1 MQNNSRGETHY
12 RSEIEKGFIMHHIF
26 YLMGKSASGKDTI
39 YQKLLEKR
47 DLGLQRI
54 VLYTTRPIREGE
66 QEGREYYFT
75 DEQKLHEI
83 QKAGRL
89 IELRSY
95 NTVHGVWH
103 YFTADDGQIDLK
115 NHDYLGIGT
124 LESYQKMKEYFGQD
138 TMVPLYIEVEDGERL
153 SRALTREKMQK
164 SPRYAELCRR
174 FLADCEDFSE
184 EKLLEAGI
192 TQRFSNV
199 NLEECMA
206 EIEKK
211 ITSMVYYER

>member
-12 RSEIEKGFIMHHIF
+12 RSEIEKGVIMHHIF

-95 NTVHGVWH
+95 NNVHGVWH

>member
-12 RSEIEKGFIMHHIF
+12 RSEIEKGVIMHHIF

-153 SRALTREKMQK
+153 SRALTRKRCRKVRGMRSCAGDFWQIVRTF
-164 SPRYAELCRR
+164 PRRSFWR
-174 FLADCEDFSE
+174 QGSRSVFL
-184 EKLLEAGI
+184 
-192 TQRFSNV
+192 
-199 NLEECMA
+199 M
-206 EIEKK
+206 
-211 ITSMVYYER
+211 

>member
-1 MQNNSRGETHY
+1 
-12 RSEIEKGFIMHHIF
+12 MHHIF

-47 DLGLQRI
+47 YLDLQRI

-66 QEGREYYFT
+66 AEGREYYFT
-75 DEQKLHEI
+75 DEQKLQTLQNE
-83 QKAGRL
+83 GRL

-95 NTVHGVWH
+95 DTVHGVWH

-115 NHDYLGIGT
+115 SYDYLGIGT
-124 LESYQKMKEYFGQD
+124 LESYQKMKEYFGQN

-184 EKLLEAGI
+184 EKLLAAGI
-192 TQRFSNV
+192 AQRFSNA

-211 ITSMVYYER
+211 IKSMIYCER

>member
-1 MQNNSRGETHY
+1 M
-12 RSEIEKGFIMHHIF
+12 
-26 YLMGKSASGKDTI
+26 
-39 YQKLLEKR
+39 
-47 DLGLQRI
+47 
-54 VLYTTRPIREGE
+54 
-66 QEGREYYFT
+66 
-75 DEQKLHEI
+75 
-83 QKAGRL
+83 
-89 IELRSY
+89 
-95 NTVHGVWH
+95 WH

>member
-12 RSEIEKGFIMHHIF
+12 RSEIEKGVIMHHIF

-138 TMVPLYIEVEDGERL
+138 TMVPLYIEVDDGARL
-153 SRALTREKMQK
+153 SRARTREKMQK

>member
-12 RSEIEKGFIMHHIF
+12 RSEIEKGVIMHHIF

-39 YQKLLEKR
+39 YQRLLEKN
-47 DLGLQRI
+47 DYNLQRI

>member
-12 RSEIEKGFIMHHIF
+12 RSEIEKGVIMHHIF
-26 YLMGKSASGKDTI
+26 YLMGKSASGKDTL
-39 YQKLLEKR
+39 YQKLLENRNLK
-47 DLGLQRI
+47 LQRI

-75 DEQKLHEI
+75 DERKLQEI
-83 QKAGRL
+83 REAEHL

-95 NTVHGVWH
+95 DTVHGVWH

-138 TMVPLYIEVEDGERL
+138 TMIPLYIEVEDGERL

-164 SPRYAELCRR
+164 SPRFAELCRR

-192 TQRFSNV
+192 TQRFANA

>member
-1 MQNNSRGETHY
+1 
-12 RSEIEKGFIMHHIF
+12 MHHIF

-47 DLGLQRI
+47 DLDLQRI

-66 QEGREYYFT
+66 AEGREYYFT
-75 DEQKLHEI
+75 DEQKLQTLQNE
-83 QKAGRL
+83 GRL

-95 NTVHGVWH
+95 DTVHGVWH
-103 YFTADDGQIDLK
+103 YFTADDGQIELK
-115 NHDYLGIGT
+115 SYDYLGIGT
-124 LESYQKMKEYFGQD
+124 LESYQKMKEYFGQN

-153 SRALTREKMQK
+153 SRALTREKKQK

-184 EKLLEAGI
+184 EKLLAAGI
-192 TQRFSNV
+192 TQRFSNA

-211 ITSMVYYER
+211 IKSMIYCER

>member
-12 RSEIEKGFIMHHIF
+12 RSEIEKGVIMHHIF

-75 DEQKLHEI
+75 DERKLQEI
-83 QKAGRL
+83 REAGHL

-95 NTVHGVWH
+95 DTVHGVWH

>member
-12 RSEIEKGFIMHHIF
+12 RSENEKGVIMHHIF

>member
-1 MQNNSRGETHY
+1 
-12 RSEIEKGFIMHHIF
+12 MHHIF

-47 DLGLQRI
+47 DLDLQRI

-66 QEGREYYFT
+66 AEGREYYFT
-75 DEQKLHEI
+75 DEQKLQTLQNE
-83 QKAGRL
+83 GRL

-95 NTVHGVWH
+95 DTVHGVWH

-115 NHDYLGIGT
+115 SYDYLGIGT
-124 LESYQKMKEYFGQD
+124 LESYQKMKEYFGQN

-153 SRALTREKMQK
+153 SRALTREKKQK

-184 EKLLEAGI
+184 EKLLAAGI
-192 TQRFSNV
+192 TQRFSNA

-211 ITSMVYYER
+211 IKSMIYCER